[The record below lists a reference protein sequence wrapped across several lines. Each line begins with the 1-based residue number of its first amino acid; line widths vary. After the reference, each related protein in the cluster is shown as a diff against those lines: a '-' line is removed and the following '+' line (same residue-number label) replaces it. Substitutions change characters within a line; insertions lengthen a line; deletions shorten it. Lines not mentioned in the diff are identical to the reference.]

1 MLKIKQWLGV
11 AGFALAAAAVA
22 APAQAD
28 ELSDILKRGELRV
41 AVQTSGPLMSFMD
54 KTGKRTG
61 LAVEVAKRMADDLG
75 VKLVLQD
82 YEWKGLIPA
91 LLSGKA
97 DMVAADMTPTP
108 QRAAQ
113 VLFSAPMFY
122 ADTVAVVPKDSPYK
136 SYGELDKEGVT
147 VGVLG
152 ASTYAEVGKKML
164 PKATMK
170 EFSGGSAPVGQ
181 ALSSGRLDAGI
192 MSLSTANQFLVD
204 FGNLRVLDGIMV
216 REPLAFAV
224 GPNAFRLKF
233 WLDNWQ
239 TLKTADNTLP
249 EQVKYWY
256 STDWK
261 KDH

>member
-11 AGFALAAAAVA
+11 AGIALAAASVA
-22 APAQAD
+22 LPAQAD
-28 ELSDILKRGELRV
+28 ELGDILKRGELRV

-113 VLFSAPMFY
+113 VLFSTPMFY
-122 ADTVAVVPKDSPYK
+122 AETVAVVPKDSPYK
-136 SYGELDKEGVT
+136 AYGELDKDGVT

-152 ASTYAEVGKKML
+152 ASTYAEVGARRR
-164 PKATMK
+164 PR
-170 EFSGGSAPVGQ
+170 P
-181 ALSSGRLDAGI
+181 
-192 MSLSTANQFLVD
+192 
-204 FGNLRVLDGIMV
+204 
-216 REPLAFAV
+216 P
-224 GPNAFRLKF
+224 
-233 WLDNWQ
+233 
-239 TLKTADNTLP
+239 
-249 EQVKYWY
+249 
-256 STDWK
+256 
-261 KDH
+261 

>member
-11 AGFALAAAAVA
+11 AGVALAAATVA
-22 APAQAD
+22 LPAQAD
-28 ELSDILKRGELRV
+28 ELGDIIKRGELRV

-75 VKLVLQD
+75 V
-82 YEWKGLIPA
+82 
-91 LLSGKA
+91 
-97 DMVAADMTPTP
+97 TPTP

-122 ADTVAVVPKDSPYK
+122 AETVAVVPKDSPYK
-136 SYGELDKEGVT
+136 SYEELDKAGVN

-192 MSLSTANQFLVD
+192 MSMSTANQFLVD
-204 FGNLRVLDGIMV
+204 FGNLRVLDGVMV

>member
-1 MLKIKQWLGV
+1 MQKIKQWLGV
-11 AGFALAAAAVA
+11 AAVALTAACAASVARADALADV
-22 APAQAD
+22 
-28 ELSDILKRGELRV
+28 LKRGELRV

-54 KTGKRTG
+54 KSGKRTG
-61 LAVEVAKRMADDLG
+61 LAVEIVRRMADDLG

-97 DMVAADMTPTP
+97 DMIAADMTPTP

-113 VLFSAPMFY
+113 ILFSMPMFY
-122 ADTVAVVPKDSPYK
+122 AETVAVVPKDSPYK
-136 SYGELDKEGVT
+136 SFTELNKDDVT
-147 VGVLG
+147 IGALG
-152 ASTYAEVGKKML
+152 ASTYAEATRKLL
-164 PKATMK
+164 PQANLK

-192 MSLSTANQFLVD
+192 MSMSTANQFLVD
-204 FGNLRVLDGIMV
+204 FGNLRVLDGVMV

-224 GPNAFRLKF
+224 APDSYRMKF
-233 WLDNWQ
+233 WLDNWRE
-239 TLKTADNTLP
+239 LRTADGSLP
-249 EQVKYWY
+249 EMVKYWY

-261 KDH
+261 KEH

>member
-1 MLKIKQWLGV
+1 MQKLKQWLGAATLALTAACV
-11 AGFALAAAAVA
+11 ATAAH
-22 APAQAD
+22 AD
-28 ELSDILKRGELRV
+28 ALSDILKRGEFRV

-54 KTGKRTG
+54 KSGKRTG
-61 LAVEVAKRMADDLG
+61 LAVELARRMADDLG

-113 VLFSAPMFY
+113 ILFSAPMFY
-122 ADTVAVVPKDSPYK
+122 ADTVAVVAKDSPYK
-136 SYGELDKEGVT
+136 SYTELNKGEVT
-147 VGVLG
+147 VGALG
-152 ASTYAEVGKKML
+152 ASTYAEASRKLL
-164 PKATMK
+164 PQANLK

-181 ALSSGRLDAGI
+181 AISSGRLDAGV
-192 MSLSTANQFLVD
+192 MALSTANQFVVD
-204 FGNLRVLDGIMV
+204 FGNLRVLDGVMV

-224 GPNAFRLKF
+224 APDAFRLKF
-233 WLDNWQ
+233 WLDNWRE
-239 TLKTADNTLP
+239 LRTADNSLP
-249 EQVKYWY
+249 EMVKYWY

-261 KDH
+261 KEH

>member
-1 MLKIKQWLGV
+1 MQKIKQWLGI
-11 AGFALAAAAVA
+11 AALALTAASVA
-22 APAQAD
+22 TVARAD
-28 ELSDILKRGELRV
+28 ALSDILKRGEFRV

-54 KTGKRTG
+54 KSGKRTG
-61 LAVEVAKRMADDLG
+61 LAVELARRMADDLG

-113 VLFSAPMFY
+113 ILFSAPMFY
-122 ADTVAVVPKDSPYK
+122 AETVAVVPKDSPYK
-136 SYGELDKEGVT
+136 SYTDLNKGDVT
-147 VGVLG
+147 IGALG
-152 ASTYAEVGKKML
+152 ASTYAEAARKML
-164 PKATMK
+164 PEAKLK

-181 ALSSGRLDAGI
+181 AISSGRLDAGI
-192 MSLSTANQFLVD
+192 MSLSTANQFLAD
-204 FGNLRVLDGIMV
+204 FGNLRVLDGVMV

-224 GPNAFRLKF
+224 APDAYRLKF
-233 WLDNWQ
+233 WLDNWRE
-239 TLKTADNTLP
+239 LRTADNSLP
-249 EQVKYWY
+249 ETVKYWY

-261 KDH
+261 KAH

>member
-1 MLKIKQWLGV
+1 MCI
-11 AGFALAAAAVA
+11 
-22 APAQAD
+22 
-28 ELSDILKRGELRV
+28 R
-41 AVQTSGPLMSFMD
+41 
-54 KTGKRTG
+54 
-61 LAVEVAKRMADDLG
+61 
-75 VKLVLQD
+75 
-82 YEWKGLIPA
+82 
-91 LLSGKA
+91 
-97 DMVAADMTPTP
+97 
-108 QRAAQ
+108 
-113 VLFSAPMFY
+113 
-122 ADTVAVVPKDSPYK
+122 DS
-136 SYGELDKEGVT
+136 
-147 VGVLG
+147 

-192 MSLSTANQFLVD
+192 MSMSTANQFLVD
-204 FGNLRVLDGIMV
+204 FGNLRVLDGVMV